1 MATKP
6 HGTDAGCWTTA
17 SIPLV
22 SHLIIFGHEQ
32 KVSMLGMRQLCF
44 SQPSLGQRGALQR
57 LGLWLWLHPA
67 AFLVVDSN
75 HSFQPSIFSKS
86 DRHFPKV
93 LVVFWKEGSLERMG
107 KVPLER
113 SHVFHSPAACSI
125 IWGPDAGSFKQL
137 EPIVAVL
144 S

>member
-6 HGTDAGCWTTA
+6 HCTDAGCWTTA

-22 SHLIIFGHEQ
+22 SHLVIFGHEQ

-67 AFLVVDSN
+67 AFLVVE
-75 HSFQPSIFSKS
+75 QPSIFSKS
-86 DRHFPKV
+86 DRHFPRV
-93 LVVFWKEGSLERMG
+93 LVVF
-107 KVPLER
+107 
-113 SHVFHSPAACSI
+113 
-125 IWGPDAGSFKQL
+125 
-137 EPIVAVL
+137 
-144 S
+144 